1 METDDFIRALKP
13 DQKYERMFEV
23 MQTALIRM
31 SGQIEQLMGPQASGT
46 FKHTIATMQ
55 AGLQAEIDTDMSF
68 RAVFSGYGPVAN
80 RLREFANLEQVL
92 YGEHLPDD
100 VQVIAQTLTRF
111 NYSPTDNPARVAEWH
126 AFKSR
131 VEALLSQKN
140 DRIAPV
146 VEFEPTAI
154 RDVTT
159 GFFVESNTHRGQR
172 KHLALAGVIP
182 GTQVRYVF
190 QAATFAH
197 PVLVCYHPLEQA
209 WVSPGEQLTLSGLI
223 GALYDEL
230 AEATDKLEESHG
242 ERDWVEEY
250 LRLMARAQELLA
262 TRARHLPPVMRSFS
276 RDKQFPQASQISVQH
291 RDYTLIVRNTAGE
304 YPSFS
309 GSVYT
314 GDLKEMA
321 FQQPFE
327 SLAPNLQRQLAIAF
341 ARELDYLDDQVAK
354 HAPKPI
360 LSFTPSGF
368 SAKVIKQYGYV
379 HKPEKGPDGG

>member
-23 MQTALIRM
+23 MRGAVSRLA
-31 SGQIEQLMGPQASGT
+31 GQIEQLLGPQATGA
-46 FKHTIATMQ
+46 FKQTITAMQ
-55 AGLQAEIDTDMSF
+55 DGLQAEIDSDMSF

-92 YGEHLPDD
+92 YGKHLPADA
-100 VQVIAQTLTRF
+100 QVIAQVLSRF

-126 AFKSR
+126 AFKAR
-131 VEALLSQKN
+131 VESLLSQKN

-146 VEFEPTAI
+146 VEFEPTAV

-159 GFFVESNTHRGQR
+159 GFFVEPNTHRGQR

-190 QAATFAH
+190 QAATFAN
-197 PVLVCYHPLEQA
+197 PVIVVHHPLEQV
-209 WVSPGEQLTLSGLI
+209 WVSPGEQLTLTGLI

-242 ERDWVEEY
+242 DRDWVEEY
-250 LRLMARAQELLA
+250 LRLMARAQDLLVN
-262 TRARHLPPVMRSFS
+262 RAKHLPPSMRAFS
-276 RDKQFPQASQISVQH
+276 RDKQFPEVVQISVQH
-291 RDYTLIVRNTAGE
+291 HDYTLLVRNTGGE

-314 GDLKEMA
+314 GDMNEMA
-321 FQQPFE
+321 FMQPFE
-327 SLAPNLQRQLAIAF
+327 SLAPNLQKQLAIAF
-341 ARELDYLDDQVAK
+341 ARELDWLDVQIEK
-354 HAPKPI
+354 HSPKPA
-360 LSFTPSGF
+360 LAFNQSNFPL
-368 SAKVIKQYGYV
+368 KQYVYGYRP
-379 HKPEKGPDGG
+379 KPEEGAKGG